1 MGNINE
7 NRKLMVENMKKVR
20 AQLSESAIKSSDVK
34 VIENVNIKKGKTYKV
49 TKEISVDDGDMDEV
63 YLSPSEV
70 IKITGIDHEGFVTFD
85 LIQSKSWNKSELPIK
100 GYRVWDHELSKA
112 VK

>member
-20 AQLSESAIKSSDVK
+20 AQLSESAI
-34 VIENVNIKKGKTYKV
+34 IKKGKTYKV

>member
-1 MGNINE
+1 
-7 NRKLMVENMKKVR
+7 MKKVR

>member
-1 MGNINE
+1 MASINE